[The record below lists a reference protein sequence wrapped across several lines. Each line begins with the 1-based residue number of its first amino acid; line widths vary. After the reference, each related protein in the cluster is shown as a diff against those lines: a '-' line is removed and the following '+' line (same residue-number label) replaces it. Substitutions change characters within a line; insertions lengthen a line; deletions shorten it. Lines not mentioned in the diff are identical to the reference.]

1 MSILTIN
8 DPISEEFLISKG
20 FEKHYNTKIHILN
33 VESVR
38 YYTKTIRVNVG
49 KEKTYEGLTFTYY
62 PSDYQI
68 IDYQNII
75 KISTECNPI
84 WDNILNNPTDVW
96 KELKV
101 CTEQDINDVLR
112 FEPLEFVKSYNV
124 CRYRHPNRY
133 EIFVYYQKKK

>member
-33 VESVR
+33 AESVR
-38 YYTKTIRVNVG
+38 YYTKTIRVRVG
-49 KEKTYEGLTFTYY
+49 KEEMSDGLIFTYY

-75 KISTECNPI
+75 KISTDLNPI
-84 WDNILNNPTDVW
+84 WDNILNNPTDIW

-101 CTEQDINDVLR
+101 YTEQDINDILR
-112 FEPLEFVKSYNV
+112 FDPLEFVKTYIV
-124 CRYRHPNRY
+124 CKYRHPNRY
-133 EIFVYYQKKK
+133 EVFIYYRKKN

>member
-38 YYTKTIRVNVG
+38 YYTKTIRVRIG
-49 KEKTYEGLTFTYY
+49 KEEMSEGLIFTYY

-68 IDYQNII
+68 DDYQNII

-84 WDNILNNPTDVW
+84 WDISNNPTDVW

-101 CTEQDINDVLR
+101 CIEQDINDILR
-112 FEPLEFVKSYNV
+112 FEALEFVKNYNV
-124 CRYRHPNRY
+124 YRYRHPNRY
-133 EIFVYYQKKK
+133 EIFIYYRKKK

>member
-33 VESVR
+33 AESVR
-38 YYTKTIRVNVG
+38 YYTKSIRVNMG
-49 KEKTYEGLTFTYY
+49 KENMYEGLIITYY

-101 CTEQDINDVLR
+101 YTEQDIKDVLR
-112 FEPLEFVKSYNV
+112 FEPLEFVKTYKV

>member
-33 VESVR
+33 DESVR
-38 YYTKTIRVNVG
+38 YYTKTIRIRVG
-49 KEKTYEGLTFTYY
+49 EEEISEGLIFTYY

-68 IDYQNII
+68 DDYQNII
-75 KISTECNPI
+75 KISTKCNPI
-84 WDNILNNPTDVW
+84 WDISNNPTDVW

-112 FEPLEFVKSYNV
+112 FEALEFVKNYNV
-124 CRYRHPNRY
+124 YRYRHPNRN
-133 EIFVYYQKKK
+133 EVFIYYHKKK

>member
-33 VESVR
+33 VESIR
-38 YYTKTIRVNVG
+38 YYTKTIRVRVG
-49 KEKTYEGLTFTYY
+49 KEEMSEGLIFTYY

-68 IDYQNII
+68 DDYQNII

-84 WDNILNNPTDVW
+84 WDISNNPTDVW

-101 CTEQDINDVLR
+101 CTEQDINDILR
-112 FEPLEFVKSYNV
+112 FEALEFVKNYNV
-124 CRYRHPNRY
+124 YRYRHPNRY
-133 EIFVYYQKKK
+133 EIFIYYHKKK